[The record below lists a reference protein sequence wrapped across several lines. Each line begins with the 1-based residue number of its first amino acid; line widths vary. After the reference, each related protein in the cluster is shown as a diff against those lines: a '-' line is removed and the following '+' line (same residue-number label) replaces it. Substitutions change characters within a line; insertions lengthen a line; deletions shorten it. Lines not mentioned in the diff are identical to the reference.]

1 MKPLGPLGSLG
12 GMGESAA
19 GLAGDAR
26 ALADLKRAAQADPKA
41 AARQVAQ
48 QFEALFMNMVM
59 KNMRE
64 GGPKSEL
71 FDSPTRDLAQGMLD
85 QEMAAKMAAR
95 GTGLAEMIARQLERQ
110 VDPRAGLATPELK
123 PYAPRRPQAPA
134 MPTIGR
140 PADVG
145 AATAASIQAARA
157 MAPA

>member
-110 VDPRAGLATPELK
+110 VD
-123 PYAPRRPQAPA
+123 
-134 MPTIGR
+134 
-140 PADVG
+140 
-145 AATAASIQAARA
+145 
-157 MAPA
+157 